1 MKRRTTKRQPID
13 FMAILPHGKENAISA
28 EHLCKKI
35 GAKDT
40 RALRDQVAISRLSGQ
55 LICSGGTGY
64 YIPATRAEVKDFVL
78 RMEAQAKSTFAVLRT
93 ARKVLREE
101 NEIPEMEPDK
111 PQRTAEM
118 ERKAERPDRTPGEDK
133 ARPPAGSMEA
143 LRNRLQKGGI
153 SGKTSHVQP

>member
-64 YIPATRAEVKDFVL
+64 YIPATRAEVEDFVL

-101 NEIPEMEPDK
+101 SGIPQMDPHKTQSKLEMKRE
-111 PQRTAEM
+111 
-118 ERKAERPDRTPGEDK
+118 AERPGRTPGQDK

-143 LRNRLQKGGI
+143 LRERLAIKAQKR
-153 SGKTSHVQP
+153 